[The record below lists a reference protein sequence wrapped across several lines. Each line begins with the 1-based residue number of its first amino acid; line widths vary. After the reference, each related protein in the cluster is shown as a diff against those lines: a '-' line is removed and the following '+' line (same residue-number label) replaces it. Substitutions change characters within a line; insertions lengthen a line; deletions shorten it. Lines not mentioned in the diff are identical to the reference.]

1 MPRLSH
7 YAAILIALLV
17 IISYL
22 IIYRYTDIHLS
33 KFIADWIA
41 LIGLSFMSFS
51 TLPVAWR
58 AFKNGISTDRDKFIF
73 SYWLIWTIVLWQ
85 RIWII
90 LLATYDRPVSWVQS
104 PVSGLLAVSVAIAA
118 GYGASAP
125 LTGEIPL
132 RRKEIIIFAVAAGFS
147 GVIAGIAIGVFLVSG
162 WID

>member
-1 MPRLSH
+1 MPRVSH
-7 YAAILIALLV
+7 YAAIWIAIMFLIGYGLLY
-17 IISYL
+17 SL
-22 IIYRYTDIHLS
+22 TNYTTS
-33 KFIADWIA
+33 KFVADWFA
-41 LIGLSFMSFS
+41 LIGLSFMSAS
-51 TLPVAWR
+51 TVPVAWR

-90 LLATYDRPVSWVQS
+90 ILASYDRPVSWVQS
-104 PVSGLLAVSVAIAA
+104 PISGLLATSIAIAA

-132 RRKEIIIFAVAAGFS
+132 HRKEIIIFAIAAGFS
-147 GVIAGIAIGVFLVSG
+147 GVIAGIAIGVFLISG

>member
-7 YAAILIALLV
+7 YAAIWIAIMFLIGYGLLY
-17 IISYL
+17 SL
-22 IIYRYTDIHLS
+22 TTYTTS
-33 KFIADWIA
+33 KFVADWFA
-41 LIGLSFMSFS
+41 MIGLSFMSAS
-51 TLPVAWR
+51 TFPVACR

-73 SYWLIWTIVLWQ
+73 SYWLIWTIDLWH
-85 RIWII
+85 RIWVI
-90 LLATYDRPVSWVQS
+90 LLASYDRPVAWVQS
-104 PVSGLLAVSVAIAA
+104 PISGLLATSIAIAA

-132 RRKEIIIFAVAAGFS
+132 HRKEIIIFAIAAGFS

>member
-1 MPRLSH
+1 MPRMSH
-7 YAAILIALLV
+7 YAAIWIAIMFLIGYGLLY
-17 IISYL
+17 SL
-22 IIYRYTDIHLS
+22 TTYTTS
-33 KFIADWIA
+33 KFVADWFA
-41 LIGLSFMSFS
+41 LIGLSFMSAS

-90 LLATYDRPVSWVQS
+90 LLASFDRPVAWVQS
-104 PVSGLLAVSVAIAA
+104 PVSGLLATSIAIAA

-132 RRKEIIIFAVAAGFS
+132 HRKEIIIFTIAAGFS

>member
-7 YAAILIALLV
+7 YAAIWIAVLFLIGYGLLYNLTDY
-17 IISYL
+17 IIS
-22 IIYRYTDIHLS
+22 
-33 KFIADWIA
+33 KFVADWFA
-41 LIGLSFMSFS
+41 LIGLAFMSAS
-51 TLPVAWR
+51 TVPVAWR

-90 LLATYDRPVSWVQS
+90 LLAFFDRPVSWVQS
-104 PVSGLLAVSVAIAA
+104 PISGLLAVSIAIAA

-132 RRKEIIIFAVAAGFS
+132 RRKEIIIFTVAAGFS
-147 GVIAGIAIGVFLVSG
+147 GVIAGIAIGVFMVSG

>member
-7 YAAILIALLV
+7 YATILMAFLV

-22 IIYRYTDIHLS
+22 VIYRYTDIHLS

-73 SYWLIWTIVLWQ
+73 SYWLIWTMVLWQ
-85 RIWII
+85 RIWIV
-90 LLATYDRPVSWVQS
+90 LLATFDRPVSWVQS
-104 PVSGLLAVSVAIAA
+104 PVSGLLAICVAIAA
-118 GYGASAP
+118 GFGATAP
-125 LTGEIPL
+125 MTGGVPL
-132 RRKEIIIFAVAAGFS
+132 HRKEIIIFTIASGFS
-147 GVIAGIAIGVFLVSG
+147 GVIAGIAVGVYLVTG
-162 WID
+162 WVD

>member
-7 YAAILIALLV
+7 YAAIWIAVLFLIGYGLL
-17 IISYL
+17 YNL
-22 IIYRYTDIHLS
+22 TDYVTS
-33 KFIADWIA
+33 KFVADWFA
-41 LIGLSFMSFS
+41 LIGLSFMSAS
-51 TLPVAWR
+51 TTPVAWR

-90 LLATYDRPVSWVQS
+90 LLAYFDRPVSWVQS
-104 PVSGLLAVSVAIAA
+104 PISGLLAVSIAIAA

>member
-7 YAAILIALLV
+7 YAAIWIAILFLIGYGLL
-17 IISYL
+17 YNL
-22 IIYRYTDIHLS
+22 TDYFTS
-33 KFIADWIA
+33 KFVSDWFA
-41 LIGLSFMSFS
+41 LIGLAFMSAS
-51 TLPVAWR
+51 TAPVAWR
-58 AFKNGISTDRDKFIF
+58 AFKDGISTDRDRFIF

-90 LLATYDRPVSWVQS
+90 LLASFDRPILWVQS
-104 PVSGLLAVSVAIAA
+104 PISGLLAMYIAIAA

-132 RRKEIIIFAVAAGFS
+132 HRKEIIIFAIAAGFS